1 VEAEVPGADVDK
13 RMQRA
18 ARSLAREMR
27 MPGFRKGKAPPSLV
41 IQRVGRDAVL
51 EQTVRDALPEWYETA
66 LIDSGINPIGNP
78 ELEVTSAP
86 SDEGEPLAFKFEI
99 AVRPPAKLGPYK
111 GLEVGRADPD
121 VPEDVID
128 REVEAIRE
136 QAAKLEPVERAAALG
151 DVLVIDF
158 VGKIDGEPFEGGD
171 ATDYMLE
178 LGSGSLIEG
187 FEEQLI
193 GAEAD
198 DEREVK
204 VSFPENYRA
213 GHLAGRSAEFS
224 VSAKEVREKVRP
236 EVNDDLAAEATEFDT
251 LAELRDDIRSKLSEA
266 AQQRIE
272 EDFRVAAVDA
282 IVERATIEIPQEII
296 DAQAVERW
304 ERVEREL
311 ASRGIEAATFLQM
324 QEMQGRSREDLID
337 EAKPDAARELRREAV
352 LKAVAEAEE
361 IEVTDAE
368 MIEALAHTAEHERT
382 TPEKLLERL
391 RREGREALVVNDIR
405 GRKAVDLV
413 AELAKPVPLSPEEA
427 REKLWASD
435 REAGEPP
442 GNDDGGA
449 DDGSADASPTE
460 APPAEEGAAE
470 PEPDPEQASAPAQP
484 EPAAPS
490 KLWTPGSD

>member
-1 VEAEVPGADVDK
+1 MKTTVTELPDSRAKVEAEVSGADVDK

-51 EQTVRDALPEWYETA
+51 EQAVRDSLPEWYEMA

-78 ELEVTSAP
+78 DVEVTSTP
-86 SDEGEPLAFKFEI
+86 ENDGEPLGFKFEI
-99 AVRPPAKLGPYK
+99 AVRPPAKLGEYK
-111 GLEVGRADPD
+111 GLEVGRADPE
-121 VPEDVID
+121 VPDDVID
-128 REVEAIRE
+128 REVQGIRE
-136 QAAKLEPVERAAALG
+136 QAAKLEPVERVAAQG
-151 DVLVIDF
+151 DVVVIDF
-158 VGKIDGEPFEGGD
+158 VGKIDDEPFDGGD
-171 ATDYMLE
+171 ATNYMLE

-193 GAEAD
+193 GAQAG
-198 DEREVK
+198 DEREIK
-204 VSFPENYRA
+204 VSFPADYRA
-213 GHLAGRSAEFS
+213 EHLAGHEAVFS
-224 VSAKEVREKVRP
+224 VSAKEVREKVLP
-236 EVNDDLAAEATEFDT
+236 EVGDDLAAEATEFDT
-251 LAELRDDIRSKLSEA
+251 LEELRDDIRSKLSEA
-266 AQQRIE
+266 ADQRIE

-282 IVERATIEIPQEII
+282 AADGASIEIPQEII

-304 ERVEREL
+304 ERVERQL

-324 QEMQGRSREDLID
+324 QGRSREDLIE

-361 IEVTDAE
+361 IEVSEEE

-391 RREGREALVVNDIR
+391 RRDGREALVLNDIL

-413 AELAKPVPLSPEEA
+413 AESAKPIPLGPEESRA
-427 REKLWASD
+427 KLWAPPEGEGAPAATPPAD
-435 REAGEPP
+435 AEGADEETTAEEAPAEPP
-442 GNDDGGA
+442 TG
-449 DDGSADASPTE
+449 E
-460 APPAEEGAAE
+460 AP
-470 PEPDPEQASAPAQP
+470 APA
-484 EPAAPS
+484 AAS